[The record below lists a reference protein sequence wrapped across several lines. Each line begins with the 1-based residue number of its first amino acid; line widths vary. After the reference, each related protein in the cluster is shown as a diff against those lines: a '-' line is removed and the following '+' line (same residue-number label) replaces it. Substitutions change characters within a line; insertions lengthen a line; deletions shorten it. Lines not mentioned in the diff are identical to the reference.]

1 MGPRSL
7 VRNGLTVTAGA
18 WSLAEWSNLLRRHG
32 SALVGKAARNR
43 IAALVA
49 RERHATGRF
58 AIVLSQ
64 GRTGST
70 LILRML
76 NATPGVH
83 VSGEND
89 RAFDHLKAFAGC
101 FQRAQ
106 SNQHTKFFR
115 LAWQLPC
122 DPEALLVKI
131 RHFVLDVYNPGGRYD
146 LVGFK
151 EVRYGRPESGADLE
165 ADLGFFREL
174 FPSLRVVFNVRR
186 TEDCVKSLFWSADPQ
201 ASALTLDRIRAS
213 FQAYHDAHRDHCYWM
228 PYEELRRGS
237 AVLEGMFDFLGVPFT
252 AAAARELDLRIR
264 E

>member
-1 MGPRSL
+1 MTPRSL
-7 VRNGLTVTAGA
+7 VRNGPPVTAGA
-18 WSLAEWSNLLRRHG
+18 WSLAEWGNLVRRRG
-32 SALVGKAARNR
+32 SALLRKAARRR
-43 IAALVA
+43 ISALA
-49 RERHATGRF
+49 TRERRADGRF

-83 VSGEND
+83 LSGEND

-106 SNQHTKFFR
+106 SNHHSKFFR

-122 DPEALLVKI
+122 DPEALLAKI
-131 RHFVLDVYNPGGRYD
+131 RDFVLDVYNPGGRYD

-151 EVRYGRPESGADLE
+151 EVRYGRPEAGSDLE
-165 ADLGFFREL
+165 ADLGFFRQL

-201 ASALTLDRIRAS
+201 ASAVTLDRIRAS
-213 FQAYHDAHRDHCYWM
+213 FQMYHDAHRDHCYWM

-252 AAAARELDLRIR
+252 DAAARELDVKLR